1 MVLAPLFWLQSMNT
15 FPSRSERFIVLM
27 TRSG

>member
-1 MVLAPLFWLQSMNT
+1 MVLAPLFWLQSMKT
-15 FPSRSERFIVLM
+15 LPSRSERFMLLI